1 MFDAAQ
7 TVEAVD
13 AGVARRADTS
23 AVDTASVLRAVDA
36 GTVLAGYPAV
46 VAGPARVAPAPA

>member
-46 VAGPARVAPAPA
+46 VARPARVAPAPA